1 MLRWFSSYLGQ
12 EQTQSPQPRFL
23 LSKCIIHHL
32 QPPNPTTAPPTVPH
46 SAAAPRAVPG
56 QPLPSPGPG
65 SRPPSGRPIHPA
77 QAPRT
82 LLFTS
87 MVPRQPLPAPCR
99 WLRFILRPDPAAA
112 SADPAARRERRERAR
127 GRRARDAV
135 AARAPPNRHLQRD
148 GRGSGLCTEL
158 PVRRA
163 PHTAGPRVGLAAR
176 RAGTP
181 LPPSGSRRQERRQRR
196 RGRSRRYRRRSLAL
210 HHLPGEL
217 ARTRAPD
224 SGRSLGAC
232 TRPPAVSVGASVARA
247 PPTPNE
253 KRAPAP
259 EAPTNQY
266 TLGEARGRATFSKI
280 PPISARLVWC

>member
-158 PVRRA
+158 RSAGSSHGGTESRTGGAAGGDAAPSLRVSAAGATAEEEGAEQKIQAPQSCAPPPPRQARA
-163 PHTAGPRVGLAAR
+163 HARTRLGPE
-176 RAGTP
+176 P
-181 LPPSGSRRQERRQRR
+181 
-196 RGRSRRYRRRSLAL
+196 RSVHAPTCSLRRSLGC
-210 HHLPGEL
+210 P
-217 ARTRAPD
+217 
-224 SGRSLGAC
+224 RSAH
-232 TRPPAVSVGASVARA
+232 T
-247 PPTPNE
+247 
-253 KRAPAP
+253 
-259 EAPTNQY
+259 Q
-266 TLGEARGRATFSKI
+266 
-280 PPISARLVWC
+280 

>member
-99 WLRFILRPDPAAA
+99 WLRFILRPDPARPPQTPPPVGSAGSERAA
-112 SADPAARRERRERAR
+112 GGLGTRLRPGRLLIGTCRETAAARVSA
-127 GRRARDAV
+127 
-135 AARAPPNRHLQRD
+135 Q
-148 GRGSGLCTEL
+148 SS
-158 PVRRA
+158 VRRA

-210 HHLPGEL
+210 HHLPGKL